1 MIDYVSIGKQIR
13 KHRRRAGLTQEIL
26 AEKVYVTTPYIS
38 RIENGSSQPSLQTLV
53 DICNALDITI
63 DDLMQDSLSAVRRK
77 IEGRL
82 GDLLADCSPKELDM
96 LADIAETIL
105 KTTRKH

>member
-1 MIDYVSIGKQIR
+1 MIDYVSIGKQIHKYR
-13 KHRRRAGLTQEIL
+13 IRAGITQEQL
-26 AEKVYVTTPYIS
+26 AEIIDVSDPHIS
-38 RIENGSSQPSLQTLV
+38 RIETGKTKPSLQTLV
-53 DICNALDITI
+53 DLCNALDITI
-63 DDLMQDSLSAVRRK
+63 DDLMQDSLSAVRQK